1 MDSLFFVMTEVQS
14 RLEALD
20 TALKERIAKQFGSV
34 TYLYETV
41 YLVVQ
46 NAHALQQQAPQGFE
60 KKLEVIEYYKS
71 LIEKKLDEFGLEGKE
86 WVADIASDYFEDYVH
101 YRETKLSIPD
111 EVFYGNLK
119 GLV

>member
-1 MDSLFFVMTEVQS
+1 MDSLFFIMTEVQS

-20 TALKERIAKQFGSV
+20 TALKDQIAEQFGSV
-34 TYLYETV
+34 TYFYETV

-46 NAHALQQQAPQGFE
+46 NAHVLQQQAPQGFE

-71 LIEKKLDEFGLEGKE
+71 LIEKKLDSFGLDGKE

-101 YRETKLSIPD
+101 YREPQLTIPD
-111 EVFYGNLK
+111 DVFYGNLK
-119 GLV
+119 KFP